1 MSNKYISANYIGEK
15 IWPIE
20 QLIKIMKESDSD
32 SIGDKISDSLK
43 EYIALSMASIAKE
56 LGVKIPDV

>member
-1 MSNKYISANYIGEK
+1 MSSKFISANYIGEK

-20 QLIKIMKESDSD
+20 KLIKIMEESDSND
-32 SIGDKISDSLK
+32 ISDKISDSLK